1 MATPNWIKMRTDLV
15 DHPKVVSMATAC
27 KVDVLQVIGGLW
39 AVWATFDTHSVD
51 GTLEGY
57 TLAAIDRKAW
67 RGFGAAMVSVRWLE
81 ETEGGLVVPEF
92 DEHNGASAKRR
103 ALDTKRTQGARD
115 SDKSARGSWT
125 PGGQMSASDADK
137 TTTRVRVESKS
148 KTPVVPS
155 SGFTAFWDTWPKS
168 SRKGEKSNCVKLW
181 ETSGLELEQAAILAH
196 VEAMKLT
203 DGWRKQGGEF
213 VPAPLVY
220 LRNRRWDGAE
230 LDATGS
236 DSDAA
241 WAGAK

>member
-15 DHPKVVSMATAC
+15 DHPKVVSMATVC

-67 RGFGAAMVSVRWLE
+67 RGFGAAMVGVRWLE
-81 ETEGGLVVPEF
+81 ETADGLVVPEF

-155 SGFTAFWDTWPKS
+155 ASFAEFWDAWPKS
-168 SRKGEKSNCVKLW
+168 PRKGEKSGCVKLW
-181 ETSGLELEQAAILAH
+181 EESELEIEQPAILAH
-196 VEAMKLT
+196 VKAMAAT
-203 DGWRKQGGEF
+203 EGWTKQGGEF
-213 VPAPLVY
+213 IPAPLVY
-220 LRNRRWDGAE
+220 LRNRKWDGA
-230 LDATGS
+230 DMGS
-236 DSDAA
+236 
-241 WAGAK
+241 GAPGSNSWDGAH

>member
-15 DHPKVVSMATAC
+15 DHPKVVRMAFVC

-67 RGFGAAMVSVRWLE
+67 RGFGAAMVGVRWLK
-81 ETEGGLVVPEF
+81 ETEDGLVVPEF

-103 ALDTKRTQGARD
+103 AVETKRKSSDREE
-115 SDKSARGSWT
+115 DKSAHGSWNT
-125 PGGQMSASDADK
+125 SGQMSASDADK
-137 TTTRVRVESKS
+137 LRTRVRVESKS

-155 SGFTAFWDTWPKS
+155 SGFAEFWDTWPKS
-168 SRKGEKSNCVKLW
+168 ARKGEKSGCVKLW
-181 ETSGLELEQAAILAH
+181 EEGGLEVEQPAILAH

-203 DGWRKQGGEF
+203 EGWRKQGGEF

-220 LRNRRWDGAE
+220 LRNRRWDGA
-230 LDATGS
+230 DMGDGGS
-236 DSDAA
+236 SDDPF
-241 WAGAK
+241 AGAR